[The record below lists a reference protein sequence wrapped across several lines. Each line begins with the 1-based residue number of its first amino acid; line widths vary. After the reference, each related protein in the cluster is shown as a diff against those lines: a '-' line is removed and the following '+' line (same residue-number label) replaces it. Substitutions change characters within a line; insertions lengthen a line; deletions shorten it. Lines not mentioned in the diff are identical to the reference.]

1 MAFLFNMFF
10 SISGVFVVGG
20 AFLGWVFIVS
30 VLLGWVKIDFCPKHK
45 NNDEEYRCSSCADR
59 DSCPAADTGVCF
71 PCHYFCR
78 KKKDMGKP

>member
-30 VLLGWVKIDFCPKHK
+30 VLLGWVKIDFCPRSK
-45 NNDEEYRCSSCADR
+45 NHDVEFRCSSCTDY

-71 PCHYFCR
+71 LCPHFCQKR
-78 KKKDMGKP
+78 KVVG